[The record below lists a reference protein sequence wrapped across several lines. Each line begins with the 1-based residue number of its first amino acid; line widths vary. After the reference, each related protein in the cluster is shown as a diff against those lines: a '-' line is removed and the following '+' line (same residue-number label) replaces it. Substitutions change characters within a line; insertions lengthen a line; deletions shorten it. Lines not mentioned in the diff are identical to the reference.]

1 MNRIIIAIIALL
13 VYGQVL
19 YAQSEVRDM
28 NIIKNNPNY
37 IYSTGT
43 SIVSTEEASQNAKDL
58 LNAEIEDW
66 LTKNAE
72 SDIAGYIAKSQEQ
85 VGFIKTRRGNLYRV
99 LAYVNKA
106 DILPYYKDE
115 TVITGSF
122 NDKLEGTN
130 VESTEN
136 ETNDSLQNTTSGEI
150 LSAEKQEET
159 IANLPQPVIQAVE
172 DSKYIPNDKEKE
184 LLNIKTFIEL
194 NEYINEGREN
204 ENIVQVGK
212 YSTLPDG
219 GVVYVFI
226 HNREGE
232 IPACIKNENGR
243 YLNLSTGDEDQITN
257 YKGCGAIW
265 VRFK

>member
-1 MNRIIIAIIALL
+1 MNRIIVVIISLL
-13 VYGQVL
+13 AYVQTS
-19 YAQSEVRDM
+19 YAQNEVRDM
-28 NIIKNNPNY
+28 NVIKNNPNY
-37 IYSTGT
+37 IYATGT
-43 SIVSTEEASQNAKDL
+43 SMASTEEASQNAKDL

-85 VGFIKTRRGNLYRV
+85 VGFIKTKRGNLYRV

-159 IANLPQPVIQAVE
+159 IANLPQPATLAVE
-172 DSKYIPNDKEKE
+172 DSKYIPNEKEKV

-194 NEYINEGREN
+194 NEYINDGREM
-204 ENIVQVGK
+204 EDIVQVGK
-212 YSTLPDG
+212 YSTLPTEG
-219 GVVYVFI
+219 IVYVFI
-226 HNREGE
+226 HNRKGE
-232 IPACIKNENGR
+232 IPVCMKKESDRTINLFNGEV
-243 YLNLSTGDEDQITN
+243 DHITN

-265 VRFK
+265 IRFK